1 MAKVKDPNFKEI
13 GKKKPPLGYSK
24 RTIKKSGGDDF
35 THNVKFIGGKPRR
48 KSR

>member
-1 MAKVKDPNFKEI
+1 MAKVKNPNFEEI

-35 THNVKFIGGKPRR
+35 TNNVKFTEKKLKRN
-48 KSR
+48 KK